1 MRETAAIGFV
11 FLLLGAVF
19 SSGAEAAVTDQWKYL
34 GANDKGERFFYDS
47 ESVIHASADLR
58 HVWIKELSAEPE
70 RRLVEIN
77 CSFKIIRDRQVISE
91 GKRKAPPRPVKLPSE
106 WRAMEKDPI
115 MQELHSVL
123 CR

>member
-1 MRETAAIGFV
+1 MRAIAVLGFILCMLAPV
-11 FLLLGAVF
+11 C
-19 SSGAEAAVTDQWKYL
+19 SSGADAPAIDQWKYI
-34 GANDKGERFFYDS
+34 GSNEKGERFFYDS
-47 ESVIHASADLR
+47 ESVIHVSMELR
-58 HVWIKELSAEPE
+58 QVWIKELSNEPE

-91 GKRKAPPRPVKLPSE
+91 GKRRTPRRPVRLPSE

-115 MQELHSVL
+115 EKELHKVL